1 MLVPSDLRQPGGSE
15 GGNPGLEDAED
26 VINRMNE
33 RKRGRRGEMDMI
45 LDPQRIDCIEYK
57 GWIQRQKNKIKIKSK
72 SETKLLLANFVIS
85 SHNKTNE

>member
-45 LDPQRIDCIEYK
+45 LDPQRDRLYRRE
-57 GWIQRQKNKIKIKSK
+57 
-72 SETKLLLANFVIS
+72 
-85 SHNKTNE
+85 